1 MEMDKWPHSRSE
13 RVGMLR
19 GMQWLLPE
27 HKLLLHCYAQALDM
41 RRKPNRQ
48 GLVPCMGLLV

>member
-1 MEMDKWPHSRSE
+1 MDKWPHSRSE